1 MKRQLVV
8 LLLAVVLFVVWFLFG
23 PAPVNDPVT
32 VRPGAVPASGAEKE
46 SVIGPSFAPRPKA
59 PRKRAEEDSRA
70 DASSPKPARGEPEF
84 PFLEKLTPET
94 RARVMDSDCA
104 GTIDALLTDLGHTPN
119 DESLD
124 KIASAMARL
133 EKQLREKLAVIEG
146 ERTWDLSDP
155 QQRLERFRRQQEAKS
170 TLREERHE
178 SLRELLPPEVLDRL
192 LDDGDESELDREP

>member
-1 MKRQLVV
+1 
-8 LLLAVVLFVVWFLFG
+8 
-23 PAPVNDPVT
+23 
-32 VRPGAVPASGAEKE
+32 
-46 SVIGPSFAPRPKA
+46 
-59 PRKRAEEDSRA
+59 
-70 DASSPKPARGEPEF
+70 
-84 PFLEKLTPET
+84 
-94 RARVMDSDCA
+94 MDSDCA